1 LFLQEWLGPN
11 RRTLLLAL
19 SMAVGT
25 PLWFFLLEA
34 TLFNLVLI
42 ASVRRQRRV
51 NDALAAALA

>member
-11 RRTLLLAL
+11 RRTVLLAL

-34 TLFNLVLI
+34 TLFNLVLL

-51 NDALAAALA
+51 NNDLAAALA